1 MPEGLLDLEAWRE
14 ALLRVLEQDRGGD
27 EPGGQ
32 PARAEGRHAEVLG
45 VEVGGEQY
53 GFEIGT
59 VAEILLPRPVTP
71 VPRTPRWVLGIASV
85 RGTVL
90 PVVDLAVR
98 LGLAPR
104 PPGRHNRIVVVR
116 DGEERMGFRVDRVRG
131 VVRLQREG
139 VEGGDYAEAVDPRFL
154 KGVGY
159 DREGRLLALLCASAL
174 CDFRV
179 EGP

>member
-1 MPEGLLDLEAWRE
+1 MPEPPRDLAAWRK
-14 ALLRVLEQDRGGD
+14 ALLRVLEQDRGGA
-27 EPGGQ
+27 EAGTGPV
-32 PARAEGRHAEVLG
+32 RVEGRHTEVLG

-71 VPRTPRWVLGIASV
+71 VPRTPQWVLGIASV
-85 RGTVL
+85 RGAVL

-104 PPGRHNRIVVVR
+104 PPARHNRIVVLR
-116 DGEERMGFRVDRVRG
+116 DGEEHMGFRVDRVRG
-131 VVRLQREG
+131 VVRLYREG
-139 VEGGDYAEAVDPRFL
+139 MESNDYAEAVDPRFL

>member
-1 MPEGLLDLEAWRE
+1 MPEPPQDLAAWRE
-14 ALLRVLEQDRGGD
+14 ALLRALEKDRGGAD
-27 EPGGQ
+27 PGTA
-32 PARAEGRHAEVLG
+32 PARVEGGRTEVLG

-71 VPRTPRWVLGIASV
+71 VPRTPQWVLGIASV

-90 PVVDLAVR
+90 PVVDLASR

-104 PPGRHNRIVVVR
+104 PPARHNRIVVLR

-131 VVRLQREG
+131 VVRLHREG
-139 VEGGDYAEAVDPRFL
+139 VESSDYAEAVDPRFL